1 MKAYWLMIGLLVA
14 APSLSAK
21 TRVTEQQVVTYA
33 KAIDVAKL
41 DPTLPSQRL
50 DKWLQSGP
58 AHLDTVT
65 WELSDCDLKPLDSPE
80 YVAPLCAKVRIKR
93 GNVGGWI
100 IITVGTFRDGISG
113 APRVNYVFAGPPDV
127 FTRTPAVP
135 VPTSEKLSDLPRL
148 LDEAP

>member
-1 MKAYWLMIGLLVA
+1 MKARNLILAFLLVPSPLA
-14 APSLSAK
+14 AKAHF
-21 TRVTEQQVVTYA
+21 TEQQVVAYA

-65 WELSDCDLKPLDSPE
+65 WELSDCDLMPLHSPV
-80 YVAPLCAKVRIKR
+80 YVAPLCVKVRIRR

-100 IITVGTFRDGISG
+100 IITVGNFRAGISG
-113 APRVNYVFAGPPDV
+113 APRVNYVFAGRPGV

-148 LDEAP
+148 LDEAA

>member
-1 MKAYWLMIGLLVA
+1 MIGLLLA
-14 APSLSAK
+14 ASSLSAK
-21 TRVTEQQVVTYA
+21 ARVTEQQVVTYA

-65 WELSDCDLKPLDSPE
+65 WEMSDCDLKGPDDPS
-80 YVAPLCAKVRIKR
+80 YVAPLCVKVRIKR

-100 IITVGTFRDGISG
+100 IITVGTFRDGITG
-113 APRVNYVFAGPPDV
+113 APHVVYVFAGPPDV
-127 FTRTPAVP
+127 FTRTPAIP
-135 VPTSEKLSDLPRL
+135 VPTSENLSALPRL